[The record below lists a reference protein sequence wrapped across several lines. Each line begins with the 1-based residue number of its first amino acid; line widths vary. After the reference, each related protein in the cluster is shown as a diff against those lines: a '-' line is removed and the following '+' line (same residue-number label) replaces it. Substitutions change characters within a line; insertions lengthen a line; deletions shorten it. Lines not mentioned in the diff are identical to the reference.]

1 MVIRNLSHH
10 TLGLLQDQ
18 DRLLTVKMTHGAN
31 AVFIVGM
38 GRFGGNVLTV
48 AAESASSPVMGFAD
62 FPGILGSG
70 GVGTSGILMGRCDVC
85 VQIAVADTSV
95 GAVAAFLFQAN
106 LTAGFAQQGASRLTA
121 FADIAVVE
129 AVAAVLAEME
139 LIITVLYAHG
149 RRFHAIGIALA
160 AIQAQFAKV
169 AHFDLAECLTAVG
182 TQMVVPIGIFY
193 TIFAAGAALGS
204 GVVHTAEYAQTAIIA
219 QFNAVLEQAFLT
231 LLTDDTAFF
240 TVQIFILTDF
250 IGAVAVAALFA
261 VHQLQ
266 LRAAHAEAA
275 AVAQTALHT
284 VAAGPADTAQFFF
297 RGVVTFQTDIA
308 MPAVIHIAV
317 RTHTAIGTEIW
328 ILKRAGAALAAV
340 GSVPALRVRT
350 FGAATAAYAATVF
363 IPVIM
368 VAEPAFHTVFPVCE
382 DRGRH

>member
-1 MVIRNLSHH
+1 M
-10 TLGLLQDQ
+10 
-18 DRLLTVKMTHGAN
+18 TVKMTHGAN

-129 AVAAVLAEME
+129 AVAAVLTEME
-139 LIITVLYAHG
+139 IVIAVLYTDG
-149 RRFHAIGIALA
+149 RRFGAVGIVFT
-160 AIQAQFAKV
+160 AIQTQIAKV
-169 AHFDLAECLTAVG
+169 AHFDLAECLTAVR

-219 QFNAVLEQAFLT
+219 QFNAVFKQAFLT
-231 LLTDDTAFF
+231 LLADDAAFF
-240 TVQIFILTDF
+240 AVIVSKVTLFIRS
-250 IGAVAVAALFA
+250 VAVAALLA
-261 VHQLQ
+261 VHIFQFP
-266 LRAAHAEAA
+266 ASFAEAA
-275 AVAQTALHT
+275 TVAQSAHT
-284 VAAGPADTAQFFF
+284 VSTEPTVTAQFIF
-297 RGVVTFQTDIA
+297 
-308 MPAVIHIAV
+308 
-317 RTHTAIGTEIW
+317 
-328 ILKRAGAALAAV
+328 
-340 GSVPALRVRT
+340 
-350 FGAATAAYAATVF
+350 
-363 IPVIM
+363 
-368 VAEPAFHTVFPVCE
+368 
-382 DRGRH
+382 

>member
-10 TLGLLQDQ
+10 TPGLLQDQ

-38 GRFGGNVLTV
+38 GCFGGDVLTV

-85 VQIAVADTSV
+85 VEIAVADTSV
-95 GAVAAFLFQAN
+95 GAVAAFLFQPDLAASFTQQKTCKLTVCAN
-106 LTAGFAQQGASRLTA
+106 IT
-121 FADIAVVE
+121 IVE
-129 AVAAVLAEME
+129 AFAAVLTEME
-139 LIITVLYAHG
+139 IVIAVLYAHG

-169 AHFDLAECLTAVG
+169 AHFDLAECLTAVR

-231 LLTDDTAFF
+231 LLTDDATFF
-240 TVQIFILTDF
+240 AVIVSKVTLYIRS
-250 IGAVAVAALFA
+250 VAVAALLA
-261 VHQLQ
+261 VHIFEFPASL
-266 LRAAHAEAA
+266 AETAT
-275 AVAQTALHT
+275 VAKTTHT
-284 VAAGPADTAQFFF
+284 VSTEPTVTAQFIF
-297 RGVVTFQTDIA
+297 
-308 MPAVIHIAV
+308 
-317 RTHTAIGTEIW
+317 
-328 ILKRAGAALAAV
+328 
-340 GSVPALRVRT
+340 
-350 FGAATAAYAATVF
+350 
-363 IPVIM
+363 
-368 VAEPAFHTVFPVCE
+368 
-382 DRGRH
+382 

>member
-1 MVIRNLSHH
+1 MIRIILTADLRIGNLCNDAA
-10 TLGLLQDQ
+10 GLLQDQ
-18 DRLLTVKMTHGAN
+18 NDLLGVEAANGAD
-31 AVFIVGM
+31 AVIIKGVCGFACNM
-38 GRFGGNVLTV
+38 GAFT
-48 AAESASSPVMGFAD
+48 AETAGSPVMRLAYVPRAFGCCRVGA
-62 FPGILGSG
+62 
-70 GVGTSGILMGRCDVC
+70 GVFVGVFDMIFDV
-85 VQIAVADTSV
+85 AVADTSV

-169 AHFDLAECLTAVG
+169 AHFDLAECLTAVR

-204 GVVHTAEYAQTAIIA
+204 GVIQTAEHAQTAIIA
-219 QFNAVLEQAFLT
+219 QFNAVFVQALFT
-231 LLTDDTAFF
+231 LLANDTAFF

-266 LRAAHAEAA
+266 LPTTLAEAA
-275 AVAQTALHT
+275 SIAQSAHAVSAEPTA
-284 VAAGPADTAQFFF
+284 TAQFIF
-297 RGVVTFQTDIA
+297 
-308 MPAVIHIAV
+308 
-317 RTHTAIGTEIW
+317 
-328 ILKRAGAALAAV
+328 
-340 GSVPALRVRT
+340 
-350 FGAATAAYAATVF
+350 
-363 IPVIM
+363 
-368 VAEPAFHTVFPVCE
+368 
-382 DRGRH
+382 

>member
-1 MVIRNLSHH
+1 
-10 TLGLLQDQ
+10 
-18 DRLLTVKMTHGAN
+18 
-31 AVFIVGM
+31 
-38 GRFGGNVLTV
+38 
-48 AAESASSPVMGFAD
+48 
-62 FPGILGSG
+62 
-70 GVGTSGILMGRCDVC
+70 
-85 VQIAVADTSV
+85 
-95 GAVAAFLFQAN
+95 
-106 LTAGFAQQGASRLTA
+106 
-121 FADIAVVE
+121 
-129 AVAAVLAEME
+129 
-139 LIITVLYAHG
+139 
-149 RRFHAIGIALA
+149 
-160 AIQAQFAKV
+160 
-169 AHFDLAECLTAVG
+169 
-182 TQMVVPIGIFY
+182 MVVPIGIFY

-350 FGAATAAYAATVF
+350 FGAATAAYTATVF
-363 IPVIM
+363 IPVV
-368 VAEPAFHTVFPVCE
+368 VAAVPAFHTVFPVCE
-382 DRGRH
+382 DRRLH

>member
-1 MVIRNLSHH
+1 MEIVI
-10 TLGLLQDQ
+10 
-18 DRLLTVKMTHGAN
+18 A
-31 AVFIVGM
+31 
-38 GRFGGNVLTV
+38 
-48 AAESASSPVMGFAD
+48 
-62 FPGILGSG
+62 
-70 GVGTSGILMGRCDVC
+70 
-85 VQIAVADTSV
+85 
-95 GAVAAFLFQAN
+95 
-106 LTAGFAQQGASRLTA
+106 
-121 FADIAVVE
+121 
-129 AVAAVLAEME
+129 
-139 LIITVLYAHG
+139 VLYAHG

-169 AHFDLAECLTAVG
+169 AHFDLAECLTAVR

-261 VHQLQ
+261 MHQLQ

-350 FGAATAAYAATVF
+350 FGAATAAYTATVF
-363 IPVIM
+363 IPV
-368 VAEPAFHTVFPVCE
+368 VVAAEPAFHTIFPVCE